1 MWATKVIVIWGLIST
16 RLWRQVN
23 KPSQLGQATARKRQA
38 ASGNWKSERLT
49 NFVLS
54 RRHLGHYP
62 FTVAPSSRRG
72 QALLVS
78 FLRANNISA
87 AVAAAA
93 TGWEAVAAS
102 CELMLRLVH
111 CAVSLSRIQSCVH
124 LLDCS
129 LARLTSTNSTEKWRL
144 TVTGNVKHFR
154 VRCFQRDFTK
164 QPAVGTANAPQFS
177 LSYGNIAHKAT
188 ASCCLW
194 LFHHHDHHHHH
205 LVSLRSCWEMIS
217 RHDYAYIATSA
228 RYGFLHG
235 SSSPTPTD

>member
-78 FLRANNISA
+78 FLRANNISGTATAA
-87 AVAAAA
+87 AVAAVA

-102 CELMLRLVH
+102 CELMLRLAH
-111 CAVSLSRIQSCVH
+111 CAVSLSLSHTVVRSPAG
-124 LLDCS
+124 LFARS
-129 LARLTSTNSTEKWRL
+129 LNEHKFNGKMAFNCNRQCETFSGQVLPTRFHQATCRRYSQRP
-144 TVTGNVKHFR
+144 TVF
-154 VRCFQRDFTK
+154 
-164 QPAVGTANAPQFS
+164 
-177 LSYGNIAHKAT
+177 II
-188 ASCCLW
+188 
-194 LFHHHDHHHHH
+194 
-205 LVSLRSCWEMIS
+205 LR
-217 RHDYAYIATSA
+217 
-228 RYGFLHG
+228 
-235 SSSPTPTD
+235 